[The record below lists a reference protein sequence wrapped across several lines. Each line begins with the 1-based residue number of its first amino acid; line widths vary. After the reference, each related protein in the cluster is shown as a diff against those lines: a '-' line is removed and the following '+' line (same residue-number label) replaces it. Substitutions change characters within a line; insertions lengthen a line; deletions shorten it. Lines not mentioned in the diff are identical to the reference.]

1 MVNVYFLSDGA
12 APAGYSEIDVGYRD
26 RYVKLGATPLST
38 GGASTH
44 VHTGSA
50 THNANTDLNSR
61 THSFYLNSVVNGNTH
76 THSGTTLNTI
86 GSSSNFAAYRTI
98 RCHYR
103 STSGWDGHV
112 PAGLIAFSES
122 VPASGWERFWNGQS
136 EFIMISGT
144 YNSTGGGT
152 HSHSV
157 AGSLANTQLA
167 GMLGSTTNV
176 TSTAVSLHGHT
187 YSSTITGSA
196 YDYYYWS
203 CGLVRSNTVTIVF
216 KDMYVLFDGDPGD
229 GWADTGVSSRYLK
242 CSPTNAVATGGAYT
256 STSHTHTGSVDSS
269 TSNSCINSASN
280 TSYNDTVLCSHV
292 HQVNI
297 SLYSAA
303 AEPSWVGLSLYKA
316 TKNFAS
322 NNLSRSIYVITC

>member
-1 MVNVYFLSDGA
+1 MVNVYFFSDSA
-12 APAGYSEIDVGYRD
+12 APSGFSEIDAGYRE

-50 THNANTDLNSR
+50 TNSANSNTNSL
-61 THSFYLNSVVNGNTH
+61 TAHILGSIANGSTH
-76 THSGTTLNTI
+76 THSTTTVSTVGN
-86 GSSSNFAAYRTI
+86 GSNFDAYRTL

-103 STSGWDGHV
+103 STTNWDGQV

-122 VPASGWERFWNGQS
+122 VPASGWDRFWNGQS

-157 AGSLANTQLA
+157 SGSIPNSAVGAQN
-167 GMLGSTTNV
+167 GSTYNAP
-176 TSTAVSLHGHT
+176 STAQSTHGHASFST
-187 YSSTITGSA
+187 TITASV

-203 CGLVRSNTVTIVF
+203 CGLVKSNATVYIK
-216 KDMYVLFDGDPGD
+216 KDMYVLFDGDPGA

-242 CSPTNAVATGGAYT
+242 CSANNAVATGGSYLT
-256 STSHTHTGSVDSS
+256 TSHPHSGSVNSS
-269 TSNSCINSASN
+269 SSNSCINSTGGNLYGTA
-280 TSYNDTVLCSHV
+280 LCSHV

-297 SLYSAA
+297 SLNSVT

-316 TKNFAS
+316 AKNFGS
-322 NNLSRSIYVITC
+322 SIKTRSIFVTTC